1 MSKIFKIAV
10 FSSGSGT
17 NFEAIVKAKIPNVEV
32 SLLFCNVEG
41 AKVLERAKKLS
52 IDSILLSHKGFESRK
67 DFEKEIIKKINNL
80 NLDLIVLAGFK
91 RILSPFFIQQYE
103 KKVINLHPSLLPAFT
118 GLNAPKQALDY
129 GARFAG
135 CTVHFVDDG
144 IDTGP
149 IILQGVV
156 EVLQNDTE
164 ETLLTKIHEKEHEIL
179 PKAIRILSEN
189 KVQRI
194 DGRRVFIDDGS

>member
-189 KVQRI
+189 KIQRI
-194 DGRRVFIDDGS
+194 DGRRVFIDDDS